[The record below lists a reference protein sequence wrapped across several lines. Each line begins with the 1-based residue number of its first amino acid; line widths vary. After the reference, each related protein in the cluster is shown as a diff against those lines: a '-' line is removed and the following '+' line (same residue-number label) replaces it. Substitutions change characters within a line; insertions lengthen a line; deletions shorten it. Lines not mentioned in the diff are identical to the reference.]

1 MILFVPSHHITSAP
15 RKNTARIASIENG
28 ISFQM
33 VEDFTGMIPRTL
45 VTQRI
50 RRILAV
56 FDPMTFPRAMSLLP
70 RILARRL
77 TVSSGSDVPN
87 ATTVK
92 PMTRLETPKRLAIE
106 AEPETRK
113 SAPFTRMMRPTMT
126 RMSESIIEKYYKRSE
141 ICLCSFEGKR
151 TDARIESVRQPTMIP
166 SETRISK

>member
-1 MILFVPSHHITSAP
+1 MKKDSKIKPSPRLMIFLSPSPHITSAP

-33 VEDFTGMIPRTL
+33 VDDFTGMIPRTL
-45 VTQRI
+45 VIQRMS
-50 RRILAV
+50 RILAV
-56 FDPMTFPRAMSLLP
+56 FDPTTFPRAMSLLP
-70 RILARRL
+70 RILASRL

-113 SAPFTRMMRPTMT
+113 SAPFMSMMRPTMT
-126 RMSESIIEKYYKRSE
+126 RMRESII
-141 ICLCSFEGKR
+141 
-151 TDARIESVRQPTMIP
+151 D
-166 SETRISK
+166 